1 MIAELI
7 ITVLCILIIAMVIV
21 GLSDKRYLDKTNR
34 TFDMFIS
41 SVITLAITAI
51 AIAIFTFII

>member
-21 GLSDKRYLDKTNR
+21 GLSDKRYLDKTSR

-51 AIAIFTFII
+51 AIAIFTFI